1 MIKYKWHTL
10 LSDSN
15 YLINYDPKCL
25 YRNKT
30 PGKVSM
36 LWGREPNDRIENNK
50 FLHVFVV
57 LVKIKSL
64 DFFLE
69 IKISKQYIK
78 F

>member
-1 MIKYKWHTL
+1 MIQSASIETKLQEKSQCCGAGSQMIEL
-10 LSDSN
+10 
-15 YLINYDPKCL
+15 
-25 YRNKT
+25 
-30 PGKVSM
+30 
-36 LWGREPNDRIENNK
+36 ENNK

-57 LVKIKSL
+57 LVKIKCL